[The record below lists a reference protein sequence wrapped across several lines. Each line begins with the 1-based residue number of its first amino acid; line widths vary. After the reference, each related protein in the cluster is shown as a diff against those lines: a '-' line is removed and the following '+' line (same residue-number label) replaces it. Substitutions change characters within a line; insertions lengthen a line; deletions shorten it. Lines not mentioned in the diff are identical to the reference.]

1 MCAVTKG
8 STIFKK
14 ELLSNKDEEEKT

>member
-14 ELLSNKDEEEKT
+14 ELLSNQDEEEKT